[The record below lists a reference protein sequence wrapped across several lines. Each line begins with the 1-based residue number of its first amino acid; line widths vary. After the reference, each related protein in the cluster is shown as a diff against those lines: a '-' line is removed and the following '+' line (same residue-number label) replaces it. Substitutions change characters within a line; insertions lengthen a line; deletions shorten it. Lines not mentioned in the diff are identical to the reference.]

1 MYGIMTPNASVM
13 ENVKVTV
20 VTVVYGSR
28 WPLLRQVADACLTD
42 SRYTTFIIV
51 DNGCADA
58 AAMDAYAASY
68 GERIVILRQEKNI
81 GYSGAISQGLTRARE
96 TDCDYVFVLDDDSV
110 PEVGAIDHFLRNLAM
125 FDDRKVIL
133 VGNRVDVPGNR
144 DIFTARPLHDA
155 PPRGTLFEVFSF
167 RKLVNAVKLVLRIEP
182 RADHPFIPI
191 VPTEAFVTGGTFLP
205 IEVVRTVDVPDASMF
220 IYGEDLDYSWR
231 IRRLGY
237 QSYACSRPII
247 RDLDM
252 TFPEYGDHIFGL
264 FNPKTPAYKVYYRM
278 RNAVRI
284 SLRHSDQ
291 SRFVLMLN
299 VSVWFLGLCIIG
311 LIKWGLTADYF
322 KRAKLVATALYTG
335 FVPTTPVPA
344 DVVTP
349 K

>member
-1 MYGIMTPNASVM
+1 MYGIMAPNASYM
-13 ENVKVTV
+13 ESVKVTV
-20 VTVVYGSR
+20 VTVVYGTR
-28 WPLLRQVADACLTD
+28 WPLLKQVAEACLVD
-42 SRYTTFIIV
+42 PRYRSFIIV

-58 AAMDAYAASY
+58 AAMDEFAAAHS
-68 GERIVILRQEKNI
+68 GRIIILRQEKNI
-81 GYSGAISQGLTRARE
+81 GYSGAISQGLTRARD
-96 TDCDYVFVLDDDSV
+96 TDCDFVFVLDDDSV
-110 PEVGAIDHFLRNLAM
+110 PEVGAIDHFLANLQ
-125 FDDRKVIL
+125 FFEGKKVIL
-133 VGNRVDVPGNR
+133 VGNRVDVPGNGT
-144 DIFTARPLHDA
+144 IFTARPLHDA
-155 PPRGTLFEVFSF
+155 PPRGTLFEVFSL
-167 RKLVNAVKLVLRIEP
+167 RKLINAVKLVLKIQP
-182 RADHPFIPI
+182 KTDYPFLPI

-220 IYGEDLDYSWR
+220 IYGEDLDYAWR

-237 QSYACSRPII
+237 QSYACARPII

-291 SRFVLMLN
+291 GRFVLALN
-299 VSVWFLGLCIIG
+299 VMVWFVGLCIIG
-311 LIKWGLTADYF
+311 LIKWGLTADFF

-335 FVPTTPVPA
+335 FKPDTKMPA
-344 DVVTP
+344 EVVTP

>member
-1 MYGIMTPNASVM
+1 MYGIMTGNASTM

-20 VTVVYGSR
+20 VTVVYGTR
-28 WPLLRQVADACLTD
+28 WPLLKQVAEACLVD
-42 SRYTTFIIV
+42 PRYTSFIIV

-58 AAMDAYAASY
+58 VAMDSFAAAYP
-68 GERIVILRQEKNI
+68 GRIIILRQEKNI

-96 TDCDYVFVLDDDSV
+96 TECDFVFVLDDDSV
-110 PEVGAIDHFLRNLAM
+110 PEVGAIDHFLTNLAL
-125 FDDRKVIL
+125 FGDRKVIL
-133 VGNRVDVPGNR
+133 VGNRVDVPGNK
-144 DIFTARPLHDA
+144 DVFTSRPLHDA
-155 PPRGTLFEVFSF
+155 PPRGTLFEVFSV
-167 RKLVNAVKLVLRIEP
+167 RKLVNAVKLVLGIAP
-182 RADHPFIPI
+182 RTDHPFLPI

-205 IEVVRTVDVPDASMF
+205 IDVVRTVDVPDASMF
-220 IYGEDLDYSWR
+220 IYGEDLDYAWR

-237 QSYACSRPII
+237 QSYACARPII

-252 TFPEYGDHIFGL
+252 TFPEYGDHVFGL

-291 SRFVLMLN
+291 SRLVLALN

-311 LIKWGLTADYF
+311 LIKWGLTAAF
-322 KRAKLVATALYTG
+322 FSRAKLVATALYTG
-335 FVPTTPVPA
+335 FKPETPVPSE
-344 DVVTP
+344 VVTP

>member
-1 MYGIMTPNASVM
+1 MYGIMARNASTM

-28 WPLLRQVADACLTD
+28 WPLLKQVADACLQD

-58 AAMDAYAASY
+58 SAMDAFAASY

-110 PEVGAIDHFLRNLAM
+110 PEVGAIDHFLKNLAM
-125 FDDRKVIL
+125 FGDRKVIL

-167 RKLVNAVKLVLRIEP
+167 RKLINAVKLVLRIEP
-182 RADHPFIPI
+182 RSDHPFIPI

-205 IEVVRTVDVPDASMF
+205 IDVVRTVDVPDASMF

-237 QSYACSRPII
+237 QSYACARPII

-291 SRFVLMLN
+291 SRFVLALN
-299 VSVWFLGLCIIG
+299 VSVWFIGLCLIG
-311 LIKWGLTADYF
+311 LYKWGLTSAF
-322 KRAKLVATALYTG
+322 FSRAKLVATALYTG
-335 FVPTTPVPA
+335 FVPSAPIPEV
-344 DVVTP
+344 VVTP